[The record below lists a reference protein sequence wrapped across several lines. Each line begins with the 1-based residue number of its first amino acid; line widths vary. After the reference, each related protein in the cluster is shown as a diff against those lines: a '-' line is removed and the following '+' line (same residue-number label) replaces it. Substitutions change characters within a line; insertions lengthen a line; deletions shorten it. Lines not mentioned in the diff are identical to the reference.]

1 MKRITIKDN
10 VFRPFISTPDIENAT
25 REIAVK
31 LNDKYQSETEPVV
44 FLTVLNGA
52 VPFAANLF
60 LKLKFPVIFDTVK
73 ISSYSGTER
82 GEIKFE
88 KPPSIDLNK
97 KRVIIVEDI
106 IDSGQTIDFLKL
118 YLETRGVTSVS
129 IVSLLLKPEVFRMK
143 HPDFTEWGMIT
154 GNISQEYKNMFIGI
168 SISDDFVVGYGL
180 DYDGLGRN
188 LNKIY
193 ILDEE

>member
-1 MKRITIKDN
+1 MKRITIKDK

-52 VPFAANLF
+52 APFASNLF
-60 LKLKFPVIFDTVK
+60 LKLKFPVMFDTVK

-88 KPPSIDLNK
+88 KSPSLDLNK
-97 KRVIIVEDI
+97 KKVIIVEDI
-106 IDSGQTIDFLKL
+106 IDTGQTIDYLKL
-118 YLETRGVTSVS
+118 YLQTQGVSDVSVA
-129 IVSLLLKPEVFRMK
+129 SLLIKPEVFKEK
-143 HPDFTEWGMIT
+143 HPGFTEWGMLT
-154 GNISQEYKNMFIGI
+154 GDIPQEYKSLFVGI
-168 SISDDFVVGYGL
+168 MISNEFVVGYGL
-180 DYDGLGRN
+180 DYNGLGRN